1 MDRTLRRRA
10 NADERPPGFP
20 PVPGKAGIRIRGFSL
35 VEALV
40 AVTILSFGMLAI
52 AAAFAQGLG
61 TLAGSNFDILARE
74 KAAEAIESVY
84 TARDTK
90 TITWAEIK
98 NVQGET
104 GSDGGVFLDGAMP
117 LTQAGDDG
125 LVNTEDD
132 GDELEALVQPGPDDL
147 LGTDDDV
154 FVPLVNFTREIVIEE
169 LSQTLRMLRVIISYH
184 VGLET
189 REYVITTYISSYA

>member
-1 MDRTLRRRA
+1 MDRTVTAGRGATTVR
-10 NADERPPGFP
+10 DE
-20 PVPGKAGIRIRGFSL
+20 RGFSL
-35 VEALV
+35 VESLV
-40 AVTILSFGMLAI
+40 AVTILAYGMLAI
-52 AAAFAQGLG
+52 AAAFSQGLG

-98 NVQGET
+98 NVQGES
-104 GSDGGVFLDGAMP
+104 GSDGGVFLDGALP

-132 GDELEALVQPGPDDL
+132 GNDLEAIVKPGADGL
-147 LGTDDDV
+147 LGTDDDEV
-154 FVPLVNFTREIVIEE
+154 VPLVNFTREIEIRDIS
-169 LSQTLRMLRVIISYH
+169 LTLRSLRVIITYK
-184 VGLET
+184 VGPET